1 MDRNTTKTTPTSKNA
16 KPTQK
21 PVSGKLGIIAKA
33 IATPKGATL
42 EELKK
47 KTDWQPHTVRA
58 ALSRLRKRDIPI
70 TLETVND
77 RKAYR
82 STPAGT

>member
-1 MDRNTTKTTPTSKNA
+1 MDRKTTKTTVTPKNA

-42 EELKK
+42 EELRK
-47 KTDWQPHTVRA
+47 KTNWQPHTVRA

-70 TLETVND
+70 TLESINE

-82 STPAGT
+82 STPAGA